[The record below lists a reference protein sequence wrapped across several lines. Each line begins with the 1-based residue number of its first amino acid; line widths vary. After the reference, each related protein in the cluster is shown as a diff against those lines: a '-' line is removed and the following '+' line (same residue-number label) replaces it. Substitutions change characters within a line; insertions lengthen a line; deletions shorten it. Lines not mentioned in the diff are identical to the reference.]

1 MPDSSAY
8 LTMRSPKVRCVQ
20 NFLLIVAF
28 VIGDENISSE
38 GFDLFFSIQGSISAW
53 LFLVKFSCENI
64 VQLRSPLLAVEI
76 CTVIQKV
83 EFVFHRSRSS
93 LITLPDTVP
102 HVYIDVLFLWR
113 FLDIKQGYRLI
124 SQLAPC

>member
-1 MPDSSAY
+1 M
-8 LTMRSPKVRCVQ
+8 
-20 NFLLIVAF
+20 AF
-28 VIGDENISSE
+28 VIGDENTSSE
-38 GFDLFFSIQGSISAW
+38 GFDLFFFSIQGSISAW
-53 LFLVKFSCENI
+53 LFLVKFSCENTM
-64 VQLRSPLLAVEI
+64 QLRSPLLAVEI